1 MKSVRNLIETRYGSF
16 YATIKYS
23 ARDKVYFVSVPAF
36 PGVLTEARSLS
47 EAKKYAREVIE
58 LQCLAA
64 LDDEKIVI
72 DDTLRAYGRFAR
84 AGALALAA

>member
-1 MKSVRNLIETRYGSF
+1 MKSKHLIETRYGSF
-16 YATIKYS
+16 YATIAYS
-23 ARDKVYFVSVPAF
+23 ARDKVYFVSISAF

-47 EAKKYAREVIE
+47 EARKFAKEVIE

-72 DDTLRAYGRFAR
+72 DDTRQVYGRFVR
-84 AGALALAA
+84 AGAVAVA